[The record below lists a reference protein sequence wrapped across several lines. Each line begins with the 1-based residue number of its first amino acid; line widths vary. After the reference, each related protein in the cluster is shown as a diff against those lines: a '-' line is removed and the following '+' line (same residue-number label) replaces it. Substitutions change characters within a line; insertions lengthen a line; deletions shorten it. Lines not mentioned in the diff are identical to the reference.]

1 MADSIL
7 LQNLNTADL
16 TQLIKDGVKSQL
28 KDFKETFNT
37 HNPDELLTRTE
48 TCKFLQIDSSTL
60 WHWTNKGK
68 VIAYGIG
75 NRRYYKKA
83 ELLESLKELITNDI
97 VKLSENFEHLEK
109 TTDDILQELSN
120 SISKIDFEILAFPDI
135 ETVKKQIEDLK
146 EFVYNEDGT
155 YNKDNKAEFDKY
167 KKLNKRL
174 TGYKLSKNHYLVLCI
189 EQLLK
194 IAKANNWGLCKKNG
208 FIYLYNG
215 CYWSEINKES
225 FQSFLGNVSSK
236 MSYLNSLWQML
247 ICQRQRLTKRM
258 Y

>member
-28 KDFKETFNT
+28 EDFKETFNT

-83 ELLESLKELITNDI
+83 ELLESLKQL
-97 VKLSENFEHLEK
+97 
-109 TTDDILQELSN
+109 
-120 SISKIDFEILAFPDI
+120 
-135 ETVKKQIEDLK
+135 KK
-146 EFVYNEDGT
+146 
-155 YNKDNKAEFDKY
+155 
-167 KKLNKRL
+167 
-174 TGYKLSKNHYLVLCI
+174 
-189 EQLLK
+189 
-194 IAKANNWGLCKKNG
+194 
-208 FIYLYNG
+208 
-215 CYWSEINKES
+215 
-225 FQSFLGNVSSK
+225 
-236 MSYLNSLWQML
+236 
-247 ICQRQRLTKRM
+247 
-258 Y
+258 